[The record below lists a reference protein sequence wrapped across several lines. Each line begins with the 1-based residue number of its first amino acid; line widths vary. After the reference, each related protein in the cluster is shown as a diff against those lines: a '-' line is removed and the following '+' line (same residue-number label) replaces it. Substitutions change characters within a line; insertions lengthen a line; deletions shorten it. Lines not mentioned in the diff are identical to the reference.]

1 MAERIVTSQDVQL
14 WSEDFGD
21 PADPTL
27 LLVAGGGLTA
37 MSWPAEFVERL
48 VAGGLHVI
56 RYDHWGVGRSTA
68 WDPAE
73 RPYSYLR
80 LAADAVAV
88 LDGWGVERAHFV
100 GMSMGTV
107 LCQLVALDHPRRML
121 SMSMMLGGALDVDF
135 PGNIRRAFAGE
146 PPADG
151 LPLPQERFLRA
162 LAVMNEEVDGPEAE
176 LDRRVRRWKL
186 FSGDEAPFDEA
197 DFRRWERQAVDH
209 SGSLTEPQVHYAV
222 QPPPRERAA
231 ELRDVRVPTL
241 VIQAGQDPIAPPPHG
256 SHLAGLIPGAYLVEI
271 GDMGHAL
278 PRSVHPQLAEALL
291 GHVRRCGGPWAA
303 TPTGARRRG

>member
-37 MSWPAEFVERL
+37 MSWPAEFVGRL

-88 LDGWGVERAHFV
+88 LDGWGVERAHFA

-121 SMSMMLGGALDVDF
+121 SMSLMLGGALDVDF

-151 LPLPQERFLRA
+151 LPLPQERFLKA
-162 LAVMNEEVDGPEAE
+162 LAVMNEEVDGREAE

-186 FSGDEAPFDEA
+186 FSGDAAPFDEA
-197 DFRRWERQAVDH
+197 DFRRWEQQAVDH

-256 SHLAGLIPGAYLVEI
+256 RHLAGLIPGADLVEI
-271 GDMGHAL
+271 EDMGHAL
-278 PRSVHPQLAEALL
+278 PRSVHPPLAGALL
-291 GHVRRCGGPWAA
+291 GHVRRYG
-303 TPTGARRRG
+303 

>member
-1 MAERIVTSQDVQL
+1 MAERIVTSMDVQL

-21 PADPTL
+21 PADPTV
-27 LLVAGGGLTA
+27 LLVTGGNLTA

-48 VAGGLHVI
+48 VADGLHVI
-56 RYDHWGVGRSTA
+56 RYDHWGVGRSTG

-88 LDGWGVERAHFV
+88 LDGWDVERAHFV

-107 LCQLVALDHPRRML
+107 LCQLVALDHPGRML

-146 PPADG
+146 PSADG
-151 LPLPQERFLRA
+151 LPLPQERFLEA

-176 LDRRVRRWKL
+176 LERRVRRWKL
-186 FSGDEAPFDEA
+186 FSGDEAAFDEA
-197 DFRRWERQAVDH
+197 DFRRWEQQAIDH
-209 SGSLTEPQVHYAV
+209 SGALTEPQVHYAV
-222 QPPPRERAA
+222 QPPPRERAP

-241 VIQAGQDPIAPPPHG
+241 VIQAMQDPIAPPPHG
-256 SHLAGLIPGAYLVEI
+256 RHLAGLIPGAELVEI
-271 GDMGHAL
+271 EGMGHAL
-278 PRSVHPQLAEALL
+278 PRSVHRPLAEAVLR
-291 GHVRRCGGPWAA
+291 HVRRVG
-303 TPTGARRRG
+303 

>member
-1 MAERIVTSQDVQL
+1 MAERIITSQDVQL

-37 MSWPAEFVERL
+37 MSWPAEFVGRL

-146 PPADG
+146 ASTDG

-256 SHLAGLIPGAYLVEI
+256 RHLAGLIPGAYLVEI
-271 GDMGHAL
+271 EDMGHAL
-278 PRSVHPQLAEALL
+278 PRSVHPPLAEALL
-291 GHVRRCGGPWAA
+291 GHVRRCG
-303 TPTGARRRG
+303 